1 MGADMKGENK
11 SIFPKG
17 VTWKRKRVAV
27 GLLGVALLS
36 VILCIFRPVSFS
48 IDNPVEKLAIFQTD
62 QPYDSKYEISDINK
76 INELVKILNQA
87 SYRRAIMLSTEASD
101 LLLAEIRLVHDG
113 KSIADI
119 VVIERWADNVLVCIR
134 GDGQHLVPYN
144 GQAIASYISNYILQ

>member
-1 MGADMKGENK
+1 MKEESKTIFLK
-11 SIFPKG
+11 SIS
-17 VTWKRKRVAV
+17 RKCRRVVA
-27 GLLGVALLS
+27 GLLRVALLS

-48 IDNPVEKLAIFQTD
+48 IDNPVEKLAIFRTD

-119 VVIERWADNVLVCIR
+119 VVIEKLADNVLVCIR

-144 GQAIASYISNYILQ
+144 GQAIASYISNYILL